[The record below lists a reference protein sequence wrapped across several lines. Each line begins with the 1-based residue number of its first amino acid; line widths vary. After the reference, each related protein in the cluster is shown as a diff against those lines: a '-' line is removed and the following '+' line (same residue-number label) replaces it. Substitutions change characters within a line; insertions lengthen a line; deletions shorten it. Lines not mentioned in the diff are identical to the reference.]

1 MDQKLRLKPSTH
13 VHEASYD
20 PETERLTL
28 KLNGGT
34 IAHHNVPARLAQGLQ
49 AAPSHGKFY
58 NENIRNKPEFEHSR
72 VR

>member
-1 MDQKLRLKPSTH
+1 MDQKLKLNPSTH

-20 PETERLTL
+20 PDTQRLTL
-28 KLNGGT
+28 RLNGGT
-34 IAHHNVPARLAQGLQ
+34 IAHHGVPAQLAQGLQ

-58 NENIRNKPEFEHSR
+58 NENIRGKYEHSR

>member
-20 PETERLTL
+20 PEAERLTL
-28 KLNGGT
+28 RLNGGT
-34 IAHHNVPARLAQGLQ
+34 IAHHGVPKELALGLQ
-49 AAPSHGKFY
+49 AAQSHGKYY
-58 NENIRNKPEFEHSR
+58 NEHIRGKFEHSR